1 MAPSGWIGID
11 EAQVEA
17 ADEAPAAERKAAL
30 VLYLLLCQACIAEE

>member
-17 ADEAPAAERKAAL
+17 ADEARAAERKAAL
-30 VLYLLLCQACIAEE
+30 VLCLLLCQACIAEE